1 MDRTVLTGSSGPTP
15 VLGVHEINKKSGSLG
30 LKNRF
35 SSQFLVFTIR
45 PPGSV
50 RFWKQWFELEY
61 WFIIAIKGHCFLCV
75 FISIKKHKTKRSHLA
90 VFIFLHKLKTKTII
104 YILLFLTY
112 HQFFVIGNKKKMV
125 IGNRKKKNVSQNIF
139 CWEQS
144 SSYYFFIKI

>member
-15 VLGVHEINKKSGSLG
+15 VLGVHEIKKKSGSLG

-112 HQFFVIGNKKKMV
+112 HQFFVIGNKKKKWSLE
-125 IGNRKKKNVSQNIF
+125 IEKKKMLAKIF
-139 CWEQS
+139 S
-144 SSYYFFIKI
+144 VGSKAHPIIFL